1 MRQGLTKLLHRVAD
15 GDTVA
20 YNEFYESARPLIQAV
35 LHRTLYKEDFDAA
48 EQEIAVAVWQEARKF
63 DRSRASAETWVA
75 MITRSRALDFARSS
89 ASRRRTEKVFTEGA
103 ANPDNL
109 DEETPSANF
118 AKDELRAMMRKHV
131 DTLPEAQRTLVEL
144 SFFVGLSQ
152 REIAKALDMP
162 LGTVKTRIRTAFQ
175 TLAELLPPPV

>member
-75 MITRSRALDFARSS
+75 MITRSRALDFARAS

-103 ANPDNL
+103 SNL
-109 DEETPSANF
+109 DEETPSANI
-118 AKDELRAMMRKHV
+118 AKDELREMMRKHV